1 MPPKRILILGST
13 GSIGT
18 QTLDVI
24 RHHAEDFEV
33 VGLAAGSN
41 VETLAEQAHEFG
53 VRTLGLAYA
62 DAAGRLG
69 DDHPAATVFV
79 GPDGLVEMISAT
91 SPDLVVGA
99 ISGFDGLPSTIAAL
113 EAGIDVALANK
124 EPLVAAGQFVMEG
137 ARRGGAEVIPI
148 DSELSAIFQCLRGEK
163 REDIAR
169 ILLTAS
175 GGPFA
180 KLPPEQLRAVTAQR
194 ALAHPTWRMGRKVTI
209 DSATL
214 ANKGFEMF
222 EVRWLFDVSFDRVQ
236 VVVHHQSIIHSLVE
250 FRDRSVIAQM
260 GRPDMRVPIQFA
272 LTYPERMDADVPA
285 LDLAQTGSLTFAEPD
300 TGSFPCLRLAMEA
313 GRAGGGY
320 PAVLVGADQAAVD
333 LFLDDHIGFT
343 DIPRLVG
350 AALDAYDGTC
360 PTSLDDV
367 VTVNNWGHTYVK
379 DHA

>member
-1 MPPKRILILGST
+1 MPPKRVLILGST

-24 RHHAEDFEV
+24 RRHADRFDV

-41 VETLAEQAHEFG
+41 ADALAEQAREFG
-53 VRTLGLAYA
+53 ARALGLACA
-62 DAAGRLG
+62 DAAGRLQNVF
-69 DDHPAATVFV
+69 PTATVFA
-79 GPDGLVEMISAT
+79 GPEGLVEMVAAT

-124 EPLVAAGQFVMEG
+124 EPLVAAGEFVMDA

-180 KLPPEQLRAVTAQR
+180 KLPPEQLRAVTAQQ
-194 ALAHPTWRMGRKVTI
+194 ALAHPTWRMGKKVTI
-209 DSATL
+209 DSASL

-222 EVRWLFDVSFDRVQ
+222 EVRWLFDVSFDRIR

-260 GRPDMRVPIQFA
+260 GLPDMRVPIQFA
-272 LTYPERMDADVPA
+272 LTYPERMDANVPG
-285 LDLAQTGSLTFAEPD
+285 LDLARIASLTFAEPD
-300 TGSFPCLRLAMEA
+300 MVGFPCLRLAMEA
-313 GRAGGGY
+313 GRADGGY
-320 PAVLVGADQAAVD
+320 PAVLVGADQAAVE
-333 LFLDDHIGFT
+333 LFLEDRIGFT

-367 VTVNNWGHTYVK
+367 VTVNNWGHTYVR

>member
-24 RHHAEDFEV
+24 RHHADDFEI
-33 VGLAAGSN
+33 VGLAAGSSI
-41 VETLAEQAHEFG
+41 ETLADQAREFG
-53 VRTLGLAYA
+53 VGALGLACA
-62 DAAGRLG
+62 DAAGRL
-69 DDHPAATVFV
+69 HEVSSTATVFA
-79 GPDGLVEMISAT
+79 GPDGLLEMVSAT

-99 ISGFDGLPSTIAAL
+99 ISGFDGLSSTIAAL

-124 EPLVAAGQFVMEG
+124 EPLVAAGQFVIEA

-148 DSELSAIFQCLRGEK
+148 DSELSAIFQCLRGER

-169 ILLTAS
+169 MLLTAS

-180 KLPPEQLRAVTAQR
+180 KLPPEQRRAVTAQQ

-222 EVRWLFDVSFDRVQ
+222 EVRWLFDVSFDRIQ

-272 LTYPERMDADVPA
+272 LTYPERMDADVPG
-285 LDLAQTGSLTFAEPD
+285 LDLAQIGSLTFAEPD
-300 TGSFPCLRLAMEA
+300 TAGFPCLRLAMEA

-333 LFLDDHIGFT
+333 LFLDDRIGFT

-350 AALDAYDGTC
+350 AALDDYDGTC
-360 PTSLDDV
+360 PSSQGDV
-367 VTVNNWGHTYVK
+367 VTVNNWGQTYVT